1 VESVVVMHLQQSIER
16 MERIDMAMEVI
27 MVDQVAAI
35 DGIYSRQTV
44 VQMMNVNERTARK
57 GSSASCW
64 DTRGSY

>member
-44 VQMMNVNERTARK
+44 VQMMNVNERTAR
-57 GSSASCW
+57 
-64 DTRGSY
+64 